1 MHESPTLMYRDARCL
16 YCDYDLDHG
25 YFSVLS
31 QNLVPMFV
39 PITDPP
45 GCVHGNCFEA
55 YKRLRA
61 ENDERDR
68 FLAQEDAEFDHE
80 RYQILNIPRP
90 KVWSE
95 RHHGLID
102 AWTRPEGEHLDL
114 PDDVWRLLAK
124 HLVDE
129 GGVSLFGNAGEV
141 KWGQLTCGWNAVTT
155 RWKPTR
161 QCNLGN
167 CGTLLARYVNR
178 ALWREMTRLMNER
191 YEQWMERVH
200 ASERLEWQPAGASG
214 TVLRDRFYNHPRLPV
229 LARSEWW
236 IAELW
241 IWKMCQRIAAAADAV
256 AAAAAALASA
266 ARAET
271 AADAVAARRLAK
283 AEVMRG
289 ETSYMKLLQKFED
302 RLVSLGA
309 RMVEVHDSKRFNMA
323 LGDCPFW
330 ALDPEV
336 SKWMSVVVGRFA
348 GCKAWSTVRNPVKYL
363 KEVAARAGECWVCEP
378 GYLLW
383 ERRNPSL
390 PNTGR
395 RYPWVALT
403 S

>member
-1 MHESPTLMYRDARCL
+1 
-16 YCDYDLDHG
+16 
-25 YFSVLS
+25 
-31 QNLVPMFV
+31 MFV

-200 ASERLEWQPAGASG
+200 ASERLSGSRLERQARCYG
-214 TVLRDRFYNHPRLPV
+214 TVYNHPRPSACAVGVVDCRALDLEDVP
-229 LARSEWW
+229 ADRRRRPMPWRRRR
-236 IAELW
+236 
-241 IWKMCQRIAAAADAV
+241 QRWH
-256 AAAAAALASA
+256 
-266 ARAET
+266 RRR
-271 AADAVAARRLAK
+271 ARRRRPTRWL
-283 AEVMRG
+283 RG
-289 ETSYMKLLQKFED
+289 
-302 RLVSLGA
+302 VSQ
-309 RMVEVHDSKRFNMA
+309 RQR
-323 LGDCPFW
+323 
-330 ALDPEV
+330 
-336 SKWMSVVVGRFA
+336 
-348 GCKAWSTVRNPVKYL
+348 
-363 KEVAARAGECWVCEP
+363 
-378 GYLLW
+378 
-383 ERRNPSL
+383 
-390 PNTGR
+390 
-395 RYPWVALT
+395 
-403 S
+403 